1 MAPTI
6 AAAMGYS
13 QGHVTMTNKLRKP
26 VVEKM
31 RRDRINSSIEQ
42 LKTLLGKE
50 FVKQQPDSKL
60 EKADIL
66 EMTVCYLRQSA
77 SPRPATGNEG
87 YSRPGFLKGQVKTST
102 KLGYSQGFSQCLQES
117 LRFLSV
123 QAPQQAAEMRVKEHF
138 HGSQNATQSRF
149 SPEPLL
155 NSVPPQVC
163 TKQPAISSPTAVWRP
178 W

>member
-1 MAPTI
+1 RL
-6 AAAMGYS
+6 GCLEGKS
-13 QGHVTMTNKLRKP
+13 LKLFCFFSLQLRKP
-26 VVEKM
+26 IVEKM
-31 RRDRINSSIEQ
+31 RRDRINTSIEQ
-42 LKTLLGKE
+42 LKTLLHRE
-50 FVKQQPDSKL
+50 FHQQQPGSKL

-66 EMTVCYLRQSA
+66 EMTA
-77 SPRPATGNEG
+77 
-87 YSRPGFLKGQVKTST
+87 GFLKGQVKTST

-163 TKQPAISSPTAVWRP
+163 MKQPAISSPTAVWRP